1 MVSCLLRSED
11 QRELRLASKKLTQQ
25 DGRIDRLHDKL
36 EATGDFLAD
45 IRHDV
50 SDMMDV
56 IEHFREIAGQ
66 QKAKENIARA
76 TSAVLDLANTFD
88 MLDVN
93 DSGAIDIAELRRG
106 LHQLGLESHSAAAN
120 AIIDRYT
127 HEEQIDIKVFSTL
140 VRDIHLLL
148 TFDRDGSGT
157 LDAHELKGA
166 LRQLGLECSD
176 LSVAK
181 IVRAWDA
188 DASGKLDLLEF
199 TDLVRSLRAFNK
211 YDKDASGDIDIDE
224 LRPALRRLGFPADT
238 ATANAILK
246 WYDHDESGRIELYEF
261 AIMARDVW
269 PHGST
274 DRSWPSAYEPPPSL
288 SGRVVS
294 SVLPPV
300 SCSLGS
306 LFTGSLCADCL
317 CADCLCAACAA
328 LWQMSVFTA
337 YDEDHTGTLDAT
349 KLRPALAKLGLAASE
364 AEVRRTIHVSRLFP
378 PHSPLPLRRSS
389 YGRSGA
395 SSTCGTTTNRA

>member
-1 MVSCLLRSED
+1 
-11 QRELRLASKKLTQQ
+11 
-25 DGRIDRLHDKL
+25 
-36 EATGDFLAD
+36 
-45 IRHDV
+45 
-50 SDMMDV
+50 
-56 IEHFREIAGQ
+56 
-66 QKAKENIARA
+66 
-76 TSAVLDLANTFD
+76 
-88 MLDVN
+88 
-93 DSGAIDIAELRRG
+93 
-106 LHQLGLESHSAAAN
+106 
-120 AIIDRYT
+120 
-127 HEEQIDIKVFSTL
+127 
-140 VRDIHLLL
+140 LLL

-261 AIMARDVW
+261 AIMARD
-269 PHGST
+269 
-274 DRSWPSAYEPPPSL
+274 
-288 SGRVVS
+288 
-294 SVLPPV
+294 
-300 SCSLGS
+300 
-306 LFTGSLCADCL
+306 
-317 CADCLCAACAA
+317 
-328 LWQMSVFTA
+328 MSVFTA

-364 AEVRRTIHVSRLFP
+364 AEVRRIIHVWDDNESGVINLLEFAEIIRDLQVFEQFDLDRSGSISVVELRNALAKLGVQLSHPATRGLLLKYDSDGSGLIEFPEFRALAEDLPSLVGREKGSFFQMHHAERAYVHAEDVRDNAIHADLDTTFKKASMNKSDPEAAAYVAVGGRPASVLAALRSTPRATPRAASVLDAAQTGDSNPFDSRLSF
-378 PHSPLPLRRSS
+378 SS
-389 YGRSGA
+389 FGR
-395 SSTCGTTTNRA
+395 NRAPADSSRNVRSAHLLAGPHTKLHESKTMIRGSIG